1 MIEVSDS
8 ELSEVEVKSWFV
20 RHRNALMV
28 RGRFSPLYLDYYLHL
43 MEHQLKY
50 EDPGDTMLKEAL
62 AAMAL
67 HLCSRPQEEG
77 CAWTLNFSQPL
88 MNLFVAGSTRPGS
101 VTGRIFTEE
110 VRDSGRNLFIAQTT
124 RPSQQPRQSMVEIEG
139 MDILKAVE
147 DFYTQ
152 SEQRL
157 TRVFRLPDEEF
168 VQVSAE
174 PDCDEA
180 WLADLDLD
188 KVLALQDR
196 EQLTL
201 LETRGYRLQC
211 GCSMERLFPLISR
224 LPEEDISYVFEE
236 GQAAMQCPRCGARY
250 KATRADFDSWKERT
264 VS

>member
-8 ELSEVEVKSWFV
+8 ELSQVEVKSWFV

-67 HLCSRPQEEG
+67 HLCSRPQDEG
-77 CAWTLNFSQPL
+77 CAWTLNISQPL
-88 MNLFVAGSTRPGS
+88 MNLFVAGSSRPGK
-101 VTGRIFTEE
+101 VTGRIFNED
-110 VRDSGRNLFIAQTT
+110 VKDSGRNLFIAQTT
-124 RPSQQPRQSMVEIEG
+124 RPNQQPRQSMIEVEGID
-139 MDILKAVE
+139 MLAAVE
-147 DFYTQ
+147 NFYTQ

-157 TRVFRLPDEEF
+157 TRLIRLPDEEF
-168 VQVSAE
+168 VQISAE
-174 PDCDEA
+174 PDCDEI
-180 WLADLDLD
+180 WLAELELEG
-188 KVLALQDR
+188 VMGLQEK

-201 LETRGYRLQC
+201 LETRSYVLRC

-224 LPEEDISYVFEE
+224 LPEEDLRYVFEE
-236 GQAAMQCPRCGARY
+236 GRAAIQCPRCAARY
-250 KATRADFDSWKERT
+250 TATRDDFDHWKEGSET
-264 VS
+264 